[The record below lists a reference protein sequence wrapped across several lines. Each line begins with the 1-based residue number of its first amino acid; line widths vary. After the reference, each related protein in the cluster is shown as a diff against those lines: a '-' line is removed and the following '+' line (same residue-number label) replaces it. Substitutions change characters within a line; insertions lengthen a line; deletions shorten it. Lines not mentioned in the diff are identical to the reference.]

1 MEKTLV
7 IIKPDGVQRGLIGE
21 IISRLERRGLKV
33 IGLKMMQMDEALARR
48 HYGIHEGKPFFDR
61 LIRYIISSPVVLM
74 VLEGRQAIHV
84 VRKTMGATD
93 PTAAEPGTVR
103 ADYAMEINFNL
114 VHGSDGP
121 ETAKKEIDLFFQ
133 PTELLPWERGADR
146 WLYE

>member
-74 VLEGRQAIHV
+74 VLDGRQAIHV